1 MLIETLQNLFVS
13 NFIIYFVLLGKTS
26 LNNLQKS
33 FNIVSLLLNGLI
45 TLASI
50 LAIILTVKTLKE
62 EGVGYQSQMY
72 SEQRIVL

>member
-72 SEQRIVL
+72 SDQRIVL

>member
-1 MLIETLQNLFVS
+1 MLIETLQNLFIS

-45 TLASI
+45 ILASI

-72 SEQRIVL
+72 SDQRIVL